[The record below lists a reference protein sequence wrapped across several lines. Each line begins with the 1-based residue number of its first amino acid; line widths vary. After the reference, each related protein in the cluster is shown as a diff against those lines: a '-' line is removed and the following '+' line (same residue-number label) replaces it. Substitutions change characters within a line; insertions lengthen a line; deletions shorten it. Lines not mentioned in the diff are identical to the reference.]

1 MEEKLQTAVQ
11 EQKKLSDYQIELDD
25 TELKIAQMEITQESW
40 KKKYE
45 KVASERKNLLAKV
58 SKLDLELLNLKRTTK
73 LEDSD
78 DVKLK
83 IARFQAENETL
94 KSQCDSLLSERN
106 TSKEKISELETEL
119 FDMKKK
125 AEGKLRKSGENTLNS
140 KNELEKELLHYKD
153 LVAQL
158 SRLNNSKEE
167 RVNESVLEQRIQ
179 QLEHDLR
186 SKDEKLNRLL
196 KDFEKIK
203 HERDQLVVKLRNQAK
218 QFEQYVKS
226 QNKVSAE
233 LNLSPRSTSDS
244 TDFQKMKEIM
254 AKEVREEMEQRVAKE
269 LRGIGEQKKKEL
281 EELEGKYKT
290 VILELQKQS
299 SEKNQ
304 EIETLRKKILAQET
318 QVNFVRSTL
327 EIYKQEL
334 QARRL
339 HIEKLKMDLK
349 KTENQVEEDRNCMVE
364 IMTKWSAELKES
376 KAKEK
381 EKDEEI
387 QKLKSTEGKLNS
399 EIKTLIDKQKHVK
412 SKYRKAKQTAN
423 NYKVRIRELSFVDYF
438 SGAGR

>member
-1 MEEKLQTAVQ
+1 
-11 EQKKLSDYQIELDD
+11 
-25 TELKIAQMEITQESW
+25 MEITQESW

-45 KVASERKNLLAKV
+45 KVANERKDLLAKV
-58 SKLDLELLNLKRTTK
+58 SKLDLELLNLKRTAK

-94 KSQCDSLLSERN
+94 KSQCDSLLNERN

-125 AEGKLRKSGENTLNS
+125 FEGKLRKSGENTLNS
-140 KNELEKELLHYKD
+140 KSELEKELLHYKD

-158 SRLNNSKEE
+158 SRLNNSKEGHA
-167 RVNESVLEQRIQ
+167 NESALEQRIQ

-233 LNLSPRSTSDS
+233 LNLSPRSTGDS

-269 LRGIGEQKKKEL
+269 LRGIGEQKRKEL

-290 VILELQKQS
+290 VILELKKQC

-304 EIETLRKKILAQET
+304 EIETLRKKIVAQET
-318 QVNFVRSTL
+318 QVNQIVGTL

-339 HIEKLKMDLK
+339 YIEKLKMDLK
-349 KTENQVEEDRNCMVE
+349 KTENQVEVDRNYMAE
-364 IMTKWSAELKES
+364 MMTKWIAELKES
-376 KAKEK
+376 KAKVKEK
-381 EKDEEI
+381 EEEI

-399 EIKTLIDKQKHVK
+399 DIKTLIDKQKHVK
-412 SKYRKAKQTAN
+412 SKYRKAKQTAD
-423 NYKVRIRELSFVDYF
+423 NYKVRIRELAFVDYF
-438 SGAGR
+438 SMQAYDVFKF